1 MKKITIAVIISA
13 IWIAGCTEAGK
24 FTAKVINK
32 IIRSF

>member
-1 MKKITIAVIISA
+1 MKKIAIAAVISA
-13 IWIAGCTEAGK
+13 IWIAGCAEAGK